1 MAGLSYPIT
10 YKLKKRIRIRKQN
23 TINDMKLSNL
33 VILLLLLISFSCK
46 QHSESVKHYDA
57 LDNIRNVKEN
67 IHEITIENIAISNF
81 GTPSILN
88 DYLII
93 SDYKSFD
100 KLIHIFDKNTFAYR
114 TSVGDRGQGPSEI
127 ANMGSI
133 IPDEKNNSFYVFDHG
148 HQLLYNYPMD
158 SVLSNPAYL
167 PGKKQT

>member
-133 IPDEKNNSFYVFDHG
+133 IPDEKIILSTFSIMDISYYTITPWIVFF
-148 HQLLYNYPMD
+148 QIRPIY
-158 SVLSNPAYL
+158 